1 METAGLGHA
10 TRARRRGKV
19 LRDTGRAL
27 GGALIFSMPMLMT
40 MEMWWLGFTIDPLR
54 LVLLVIFCLPL
65 LVLLSRRVGFEA
77 TRGWWEDVVDALFAL
92 GISMVTS
99 TVCLVAFGAIGP
111 GMSAREIAGKIA
123 IQVVPASIGAL
134 LARSQLGSDG
144 PDEGKRQ
151 ESYGGEMFLMAV
163 GALFLGFN
171 VAPTEEMIVI
181 SHRMTPWHAAALVV
195 LSLMVMHG
203 FIFAVGFRGGTELT
217 PQTPWWSAFIRFTL
231 PGYVIAMAMS
241 LYVLWTFGRLDDAAF
256 EQAIAT
262 TIVLG
267 FPSSAGA
274 AAARLIL

>member
-1 METAGLGHA
+1 
-10 TRARRRGKV
+10 
-19 LRDTGRAL
+19 
-27 GGALIFSMPMLMT
+27 
-40 MEMWWLGFTIDPLR
+40 
-54 LVLLVIFCLPL
+54 
-65 LVLLSRRVGFEA
+65 
-77 TRGWWEDVVDALFAL
+77 
-92 GISMVTS
+92 
-99 TVCLVAFGAIGP
+99 
-111 GMSAREIAGKIA
+111 
-123 IQVVPASIGAL
+123 
-134 LARSQLGSDG
+134 

-256 EQAIAT
+256 EQVIAT
-262 TIVLG
+262 TIV
-267 FPSSAGA
+267 
-274 AAARLIL
+274 